1 MKTDSGAQQPD
12 ILDSPEQTKL
22 NDFLEHIKEEQKNID
37 MRLFRP
43 DRMANVLYNSK
54 SKVDNQNKVGSIY
67 C

>member
-1 MKTDSGAQQPD
+1 MKTDSSAQQPD

-43 DRMANVLYNSK
+43 DRMTQVLYSSK
-54 SKVDNQNKVGSIY
+54 SKADKHNKVGSIY
-67 C
+67 G